1 MRTKFFASLLACC
14 TLTVA
19 VASDQKTVT
28 TSFKDFQGQYE
39 LVDGRLLTI
48 TQRGRRQIMQLDNQ
62 PEVEIVAVG
71 SAAFEAKF
79 GEVGLEFVQ
88 YPNGN
93 VPAVRVIDNSG
104 KSEATCQ
111 LNAPDLSNH
120 SCVMRKNVSSLKP
133 SASVSK

>member
-1 MRTKFFASLLACC
+1 MRTKSFAALLACC

-19 VASDQKTVT
+19 VASDRQILT
-28 TSFKDFQGQYE
+28 TGFQDFQGQYN

-48 TQRGRRQIMQLDNQ
+48 TQRGQRHIMQLDNQ

-79 GEVGLEFVQ
+79 GDVRLEFVQ

-93 VPAVRVIDNSG
+93 VPAVRVIENSG
-104 KSEATCQ
+104 PSQASCQ
-111 LNAPDLSNH
+111 LAAPDLRNR
-120 SCVMRKNVSSLKP
+120 SCLVRKNVSGP
-133 SASVSK
+133 N